1 MPINYLRTFTS
12 PARTDNSN
20 RRLGC
25 ALAFVAGAANAGGFL
40 AVGQY
45 TSHMSGI
52 VSSLADN
59 LILGQVA
66 FVLSA
71 AGSVAAFLAGAA
83 TSAVLINWGR
93 QHRAT
98 SIYATPLLLEAVL
111 LLCFGLLGAN
121 LEAHRVFYIPTTVA
135 LLCFVM
141 GLQNAM
147 ITKISK
153 AEIRTTHMTGLVTDI
168 GIELGKSLYWNRGTP
183 LGAPHYVRADRR
195 KLALF
200 ASLLGMFLAGGI
212 AGAFGFK
219 QFGFVATVP
228 LATVLLM
235 FAGVPVGDDLA
246 SLRRRGRS

>member
-1 MPINYLRTFTS
+1 MPINYLRAFTS
-12 PARTDNSN
+12 PTRTDNSN

-52 VSSLADN
+52 VSSFADN
-59 LILGQVA
+59 LILGQVV
-66 FVLSA
+66 FVASA
-71 AGSVAAFLAGAA
+71 AGSVAAFLLGAA
-83 TSAVLINWGR
+83 SSAILINWGR
-93 QHRAT
+93 QHGVQ
-98 SIYATPLLLEAVL
+98 SVYATPLLLEAIL

-121 LEAHRVFYIPTTVA
+121 LEAHRVFYMPLTVA

-153 AEIRTTHMTGLVTDI
+153 AEIRTTHVTGLVTDI
-168 GIELGKSLYWNRGTP
+168 GIELGKSLYWNRGMP
-183 LGAPHYVRADRR
+183 LTSSQYVRADRR
-195 KLALF
+195 KLALLT
-200 ASLLGMFLAGGI
+200 SLLCSFLAGGV

-219 QFGFVATVP
+219 QFGFIATVP
-228 LATVLLM
+228 LAAVLLV
-235 FAGVPVGDDLA
+235 FTGVPVGDDLTT
-246 SLRRRGRS
+246 LRRRRRL